1 MSDSRVHIP
10 TTYQLMTN
18 AELTAQLVSLLQ
30 THRDNLS
37 DDAWDE
43 LDGTPLG
50 DALDSI
56 TDLEWEVEENG
67 YVAA

>member
-1 MSDSRVHIP
+1 
-10 TTYQLMTN
+10 MTN
-18 AELTAQLVSLLQ
+18 AALTAHLVSLLQ
-30 THRDNLS
+30 EHRDNLS
-37 DDAWDE
+37 DDAWDK

>member
-1 MSDSRVHIP
+1 
-10 TTYQLMTN
+10 MTN